1 MLSVSTLASPAGLL
15 VVEHPGEHLVSV
27 LNDSVAA
34 SSQEISAS
42 MARSGEEA
50 RDDGGENAG
59 VDRIQDKLRH
69 LELDFVE
76 VIGQTRE
83 NIEELHFWRFV
94 QHISTQT
101 ET

>member
-1 MLSVSTLASPAGLL
+1 MLSVSTLASAAALL
-15 VVEHPGEHLVSV
+15 VGEHHGERFVAF

-59 VDRIQDKLRH
+59 VDRIEDELRH
-69 LELDFVE
+69 LELDIVE

-94 QHISTQT
+94 QHIATQT